1 MNFIKLILILLALG
15 LGVILLFWLI
25 GVVYSALW
33 YLFWLG
39 LIALGGYAGYK
50 IFLEKEKPAPQL
62 EEKKP
67 VAISDIGD
75 FDRALEEYKEK
86 TFKK

>member
-15 LGVILLFWLI
+15 LGVILIFWLI
-25 GVVYSALW
+25 GVVYSVLW
-33 YLFWLG
+33 YLLWLG

-50 IFLEKEKPAPQL
+50 FFLEKEKDVPQL

-67 VAISDIGD
+67 VAISELQD